1 MINLD
6 FYCMQY
12 GQKLGMRKE
21 GKSKEKK
28 QHENNIRDA
37 LAVLTEDGVYAMFV
51 WLESKKLSEIRVGL
65 RELMSDAE
73 IKKYLLNGKNLG
85 EEFDEFCENLQE
97 IARDLDKLLFLKKI
111 LERTLTYALYHAK
124 TEAG

>member
-12 GQKLGMRKE
+12 GQKLGMMKKE
-21 GKSKEKK
+21 

-37 LAVLTEDGVYAMFV
+37 LAVLTEEGVYAMFV
-51 WLESKKLSEIRVGL
+51 WLKSKKLSEIRVGL
-65 RELMSDAE
+65 RELMSEAE
-73 IKKYLLNGKNLG
+73 IKKYLLNGK
-85 EEFDEFCENLQE
+85 EFDKKFDKFCENLQE

>member
-37 LAVLTEDGVYAMFV
+37 LAVLAEDGVYAMFV
-51 WLESKKLSEIRVGL
+51 WLESKKLSKIRVGL
-65 RELMSDAE
+65 RKLMNE
-73 IKKYLLNGKNLG
+73 KKIKKYLLNGK
-85 EEFDEFCENLQE
+85 EFDKKFDKFCENLQE

-124 TEAG
+124 TEVG